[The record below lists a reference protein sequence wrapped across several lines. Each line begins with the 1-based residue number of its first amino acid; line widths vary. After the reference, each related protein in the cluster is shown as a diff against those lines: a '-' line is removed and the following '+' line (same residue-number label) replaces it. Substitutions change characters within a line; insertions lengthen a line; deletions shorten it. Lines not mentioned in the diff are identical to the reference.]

1 MVITFV
7 RIESYQETSSD
18 PLLIVSV
25 ADALPA
31 RYRFVSGRLAVIIEL
46 PPLIIETLSLLIFT
60 REPSTIE

>member
-1 MVITFV
+1 M
-7 RIESYQETSSD
+7 
-18 PLLIVSV
+18 VSV

-31 RYRFVSGRLAVIIEL
+31 RYRFVSGRLAVIIVL